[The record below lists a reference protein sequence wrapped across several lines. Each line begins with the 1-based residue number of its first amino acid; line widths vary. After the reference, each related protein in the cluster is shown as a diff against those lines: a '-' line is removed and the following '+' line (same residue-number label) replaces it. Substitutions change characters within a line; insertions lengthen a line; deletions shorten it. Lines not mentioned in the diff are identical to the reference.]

1 MKVYILLITAALAV
15 SCKKLPINKPDAI
28 QDVSYSNHPK
38 HTVYQTSLEDYKK
51 NTGSPGSIMLL
62 KRSNENLWIGAAG
75 FSNLEYQTS
84 MRTNNQFRTGSITK
98 MFTAVIILQLV
109 NEGKL
114 TLESKLSSYAPSLS
128 RYVHNNSA
136 ITIRHMLA
144 HLSGVFDPSNES
156 LQYQSDI
163 LNHPLQMSTM
173 SVEAKM
179 KKYVDGKQLKFQP
192 GSAYSY
198 SNTNYWLL
206 GAIAEELT
214 GKKLAALFRERIYT
228 PLGMSNTYLE
238 IRDDRNVARSY
249 ADLYNNGQLMD
260 VTIFDRAEG
269 DDEADGGLIST
280 AEDLYRFMTGLF
292 NGQLLP
298 DSILTEMKRKQLSS
312 CNSTECEYGLG
323 LEIWRTKAGIA
334 YGHNGALLGIEAN
347 ALYYPGKNAVT
358 VLYKNNGNGSA
369 KDFIEELVNR
379 P

>member
-1 MKVYILLITAALAV
+1 MKVYIMLIAAALVV
-15 SCKKLPINKPDAI
+15 SCKKLPINNPDTI

-38 HTVYQTSLEDYKK
+38 HALYQTSLENYKK
-51 NTGSPGSIMLL
+51 STNSPGSIMLV
-62 KRSNENLWIGAAG
+62 KRNNENLWTGSIG
-75 FSNLEYQTS
+75 FSNLEYKTP
-84 MRTNNQFRTGSITK
+84 MRTNQQFRTGSITK

-114 TLESKLSSYAPSLS
+114 TLESKLSSYIPSLS
-128 RYVHNNSA
+128 KYVHNNSA

-163 LNHPLQMSTM
+163 LNHPLQMMAM
-173 SVEAKM
+173 SIEAKM
-179 KKYVDGKQLKFQP
+179 KKYVDGKKLKFQP
-192 GSAYSY
+192 GSSYSY
-198 SNTNYWLL
+198 SNTNYCLL

-214 GKKLAALFRERIYT
+214 GKKLETLFRERIYT
-228 PLGMSNTYLE
+228 PVEMSNTYLE
-238 IRDDRNVARSY
+238 VRDDKNVARSY
-249 ADLYNNGQLMD
+249 ADLYSNGQLID

-269 DDEADGGLIST
+269 DAEADGGLIST
-280 AEDLYRFMTGLF
+280 AEDLYKFMTALF
-292 NGQLLP
+292 TGKLLP
-298 DSILTEMKRKQLSS
+298 VEMVTEVKRKQLSS

-334 YGHNGALLGIEAN
+334 YGHNGVLLGNEATV
-347 ALYYPGKNAVT
+347 LFYPDKNAVT

-369 KDFIEELVNR
+369 KEFIEELVNR